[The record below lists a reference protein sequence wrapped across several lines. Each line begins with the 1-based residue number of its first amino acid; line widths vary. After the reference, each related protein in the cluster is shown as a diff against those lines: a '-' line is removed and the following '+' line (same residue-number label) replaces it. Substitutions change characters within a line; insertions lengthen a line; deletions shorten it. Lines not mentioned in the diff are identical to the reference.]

1 MQRSR
6 FPKSGE
12 ENELL
17 TVYHGRRKQCKKYRK
32 NAGEKVFFLTPKSER
47 KRLILE
53 TLGEREMTAR
63 EIAQKLNFS
72 DLNAVKP
79 RITELCNAGMLEAC
93 GKSWDARTA
102 RRVSVYRRI
111 R

>member
-1 MQRSR
+1 MQEIQ
-6 FPKSGE
+6 KE
-12 ENELL
+12 C
-17 TVYHGRRKQCKKYRK
+17 RR
-32 NAGEKVFFLTPKSER
+32 ESFFLTPKSER

-63 EIAQKLNFS
+63 EIVQKLNFS

-111 R
+111 RFR